1 MRHHPAQATLIL
13 DPPQE
18 WGRRR
23 LQLLLAVTVMVA
35 TGLIA
40 GAGWAVLE
48 LLHPRPAAD
57 STITAARHDADA
69 VPEEMSDGHPGEVS
83 GSGAAD
89 PAPAAGSARTRQDEL
104 AARPLPSAS
113 LEEALPGP
121 LSTASA
127 GSIRLPAPTR
137 LGPANVA
144 TGFPHTPA
152 GAMAQLI
159 AIDQAAL
166 TPASVPLA
174 QAVITAWAEPGGPT
188 PASWSVTRA
197 VATLLTAAALPANG
211 TGTSHT
217 ADQAGITNPASAIGL
232 QVTPAMGF
240 IKGQLGPDFVI
251 PCVDLLIT
259 TGTASEAREPR
270 SAATADCQRMV
281 WRNDRWLIGA
291 GTEPAPAPSL
301 WPGTQASFDAGYQ
314 WLETAR

>member
-1 MRHHPAQATLIL
+1 MRHHPPLATSIL

-23 LQLLLAVTVMVA
+23 LQLLLAVIVLVA

-40 GAGWAVLE
+40 GAGWAVLA

-57 STITAARHDADA
+57 STTTTGRHDSDTM
-69 VPEEMSDGHPGEVS
+69 PDEMGNDPGEVS
-83 GSGAAD
+83 GGRAAE
-89 PAPAAGSARTRQDEL
+89 PAPAGSARTRQDDL
-104 AARPLPSAS
+104 AARSLPSAT

-127 GSIRLPAPTR
+127 GWIRLPAATR
-137 LGPANVA
+137 LGPVNVT

-166 TPASVPLA
+166 IPASVPVA

-197 VATLLTAAALPANG
+197 VAALLTAAGLPAG
-211 TGTSHT
+211 GSGSSHT
-217 ADQAGITNPASAIGL
+217 ADQAGITDPAVALGL

-251 PCVDLLIT
+251 PCVD
-259 TGTASEAREPR
+259 
-270 SAATADCQRMV
+270 
-281 WRNDRWLIGA
+281 
-291 GTEPAPAPSL
+291 
-301 WPGTQASFDAGYQ
+301 
-314 WLETAR
+314 